1 MLSILYLQSEPFG
14 LIVAILLILVIIII
28 SIAIW
33 RSKKKTNNQNS
44 EYDPNIKFAQTLTDV
59 PTKQEVATIKEEI
72 IKLREFQDKQ
82 KLEIIQYLEGIS
94 EKNAKEGKEKIDE
107 QIIKS
112 LEESGSATRA
122 EFEKLVARV
131 NRIIPDDSNTQKII
145 DLANIFDSKKQSVI
159 TWKCKLLKLLRNG
172 VSPDIDEE
180 RFARESIPSGS
191 VLSFLKKLVTDG
203 IVNKNQIDSFSLNES
218 HEWIYSYIDNP
229 VWLKEQIEEMNLV
242 KKEKEYQKWLKDN
255 LEKIEPGLLK
265 EEREVI
271 MEGTGTID
279 FLCRDVDAKPVG
291 LELKYPKAAK
301 RDVKQLMAY
310 AEEYRGKADG
320 TNFRGMMVAPEIVPD
335 LRDTLEQYNLEWK
348 EVPFDTSDVEEK
360 SLSVEEDQVFPTIE
374 KVDDPDE
381 EDDEEWTKVQEIDF
395 EESSRGSMPKGW
407 KSE

>member
-1 MLSILYLQSEPFG
+1 MLPILYLQTELFG
-14 LIVAILLILVIIII
+14 LIVVILLILVIIIP
-28 SIAIW
+28 IAIW

-44 EYDPNIKFAQTLTDV
+44 GYDPNIKFAQTLTDV
-59 PTKQEVATIKEEI
+59 PTKQEVDTIKEEI
-72 IKLREFQDKQ
+72 IKIREFQDKQ
-82 KLEIIQYLEGIS
+82 KREIIEYLQGIS
-94 EKNAKEGKEKIDE
+94 DKNAKEGKEKIEE

-122 EFEKLVARV
+122 EFDKLEERV
-131 NRIIPDDSNTQKII
+131 NRILPDDSNTQKMT

-180 RFARESIPSGS
+180 RFARESIPNGS
-191 VLSFLKKLVTDG
+191 VLSFLKKLVDDG
-203 IVNKNQIDSFSLNES
+203 IVDKTKIDSFSLNES

-229 VWLKEQIEEMNLV
+229 VWLKEQIEYLNLV

-279 FLCRDVDAKPVG
+279 FLCRDVNAKPVG

-310 AEEYRGKADG
+310 ADEFRGTADG
-320 TNFRGMMVAPEIVPD
+320 INFRGMMIAPEIVPD

-348 EVPFDTSDVEEK
+348 EIPFEEESD
-360 SLSVEEDQVFPTIE
+360 PTE
-374 KVDDPDE
+374 DE
-381 EDDEEWTKVQEIDF
+381 EE
-395 EESSRGSMPKGW
+395 
-407 KSE
+407 